1 MTTAQRCHLFFFRFN
16 SLEGEKT
23 DEIVRSYRRDNKNL
37 FQCCNMLSGGDSVL
51 ASCAHT
57 KFRTLPDAPTPLR
70 AEFIRGRASRLE
82 LQVEWRNM
90 QMRFVSDNKRQ
101 PADAPPNCC
110 GGADASALATNQTAR
125 SFRTQKSSAS
135 APPMIHMR
143 ISTSL
148 FIVITG
154 PEIFQTPKTGAPQI
168 IADKDAARQRW
179 RCRRFF

>member
-1 MTTAQRCHLFFFRFN
+1 MLQHVIRWRQRVGKLRTH
-16 SLEGEKT
+16 
-23 DEIVRSYRRDNKNL
+23 
-37 FQCCNMLSGGDSVL
+37 
-51 ASCAHT
+51 

-143 ISTSL
+143 ISSSL